1 MSFLQITVTYVVP
14 PLVVFMAKFPLLDQY
29 DLSSLRWIIT
39 GAAPLGQD
47 ILEAVAMRLGTKHVI
62 QGTGPEGEKADDFR
76 RTSRQKS
83 FGRQTTPG
91 LDPRNR
97 FLGLEGR

>member
-1 MSFLQITVTYVVP
+1 MTYVVP
-14 PLVVFMAKFPLLDQY
+14 PLVVFMAKSPLLDQY

-62 QGTGPEGEKADDFR
+62 QGTGPVGEKADDFR
-76 RTSRQKS
+76 CTSRQRS
-83 FGRQTTPG
+83 FGRQMTPG
-91 LDPRNR
+91 LYPKCR
-97 FLGLEGR
+97 FPGTEGRRLLV